1 MFSITVRLLV
11 VISRSLKWT
20 RRERSSDGLPPG
32 CLHTIVLALGVAWKM
47 SAPSLQHLCVDD
59 RQRLDGVRG

>member
-1 MFSITVRLLV
+1 MFSITVGLLA

-20 RRERSSDGLPPG
+20 RWSSDGLPPG
-32 CLHTIVLALGVAWKM
+32 WLHTIVLALGVAWKM
-47 SAPSLQHLCVDD
+47 SAASLQRLCVVD